1 MKVKLRFIPLP
12 SNLALIPEATAL
24 LCIDTDDGYFI
35 GHRIG
40 NEIELTAPE
49 DAPDEIEISFV
60 AVLPDPVEVAEVAL
74 D

>member
-12 SNLALIPEATAL
+12 SNLAVIPESAAL
-24 LCIDTDDGYFI
+24 LCIDADDGYFI

-40 NEIELTAPE
+40 DEIEVVTPE
-49 DAPDEIEISFV
+49 DAPDEIEIAFV
-60 AVLPDPVEVAEVAL
+60 AVLPDPVEVAEAAL

>member
-1 MKVKLRFIPLP
+1 MKVKLQFIPLP

-24 LCIDTDDGYFI
+24 LCIDADDGYFI

-40 NEIELTAPE
+40 DEIEVTAPE
-49 DAPDEIEISFV
+49 DAPEEIEISFV
-60 AVLPDPVEVAEVAL
+60 TVLPDPVQVVAFAF